1 MSAKIAACDIGGTKG
16 LVSVFAYGNPEEIT
30 DSQEFQ
36 ITSDPNEFSV
46 DVMNLCDA
54 LDKVGTN
61 CGGFEAISLGVA
73 GRVKNGRIAS
83 AGKLHSWV
91 DMPIIEVLQ
100 GRYGVP
106 VIIENDGGMLTAAE
120 VTFGALADSRY
131 YGKDALIIAPGTG
144 IAVCVAIY
152 RNGQYIILPGEGA
165 HMTTDMYG
173 PGEGDEDCCGQQNCV
188 ESVAS
193 GRMLERH
200 AAEENTTPANLTDD
214 EVNELMGLPLGA
226 LVRNIVDLHP
236 TIDVVVM
243 SGGIT
248 HKRPTL
254 METVESATTAELRG
268 VIPTPAFVLSRFE
281 TGGLLGCLA
290 RWMVENPA

>member
-16 LVSVFAYGNPEEIT
+16 LVSVFGYGSPRELT
-30 DSQEFQ
+30 DSQEFSV
-36 ITSDPNEFSV
+36 TSDPNDYEADFGA
-46 DVMNLCDA
+46 LCNA

-61 CGGFEAISLGVA
+61 CGGFDAISIGVA
-73 GRVKNGRIAS
+73 GRVKHRQLAS
-83 AGKLHSWV
+83 AGKLHDWV
-91 DMPIIEVLQ
+91 GQPIVEMLEE
-100 GRYGVP
+100 RYGVP
-106 VIIENDGGMLTAAE
+106 VVIENDGGMLTAAE
-120 VTFGALADSRY
+120 VTFGVLADSQH
-131 YGKDALIIAPGTG
+131 YGKDALVIAPGTG

-152 RNGQYIILPGEGA
+152 RDGKYIILPGEGA

-188 ESVAS
+188 ESAAS
-193 GRMLERH
+193 GRMLERQ
-200 AAEENTTPANLTDD
+200 AAEDGKTAADLDDD

-226 LVRNIVDLHP
+226 LIRNIVDLHP

-248 HKRPTL
+248 HKRSTL

-268 VIPTPAFVLSRFE
+268 VIPTPVFVLSRFE

-290 RWMVENPA
+290 RWMVENPV